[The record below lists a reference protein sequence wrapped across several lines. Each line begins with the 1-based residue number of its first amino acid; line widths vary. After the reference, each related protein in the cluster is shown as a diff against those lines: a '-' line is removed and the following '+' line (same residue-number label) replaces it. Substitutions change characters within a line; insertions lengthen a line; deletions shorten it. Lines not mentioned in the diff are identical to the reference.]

1 MAFLNLCWAIILF
14 SHIIFAN
21 ILSKWSLCVKTANW
35 FGYAVNINKN
45 NVTKALVPMGEVW
58 LATQM
63 PSVSGMFSRS
73 WNLMQAEKLRMRS
86 VSTVVT

>member
-1 MAFLNLCWAIILF
+1 
-14 SHIIFAN
+14 
-21 ILSKWSLCVKTANW
+21 
-35 FGYAVNINKN
+35 
-45 NVTKALVPMGEVW
+45 MGEVW

-86 VSTVVT
+86 VSSVVT

>member
-14 SHIIFAN
+14 SHIFAD

-35 FGYAVNINKN
+35 FGYAVNVNKN

-86 VSTVVT
+86 VSTGVT

>member
-14 SHIIFAN
+14 SHIFAD

-35 FGYAVNINKN
+35 FGYAVNRNRRN